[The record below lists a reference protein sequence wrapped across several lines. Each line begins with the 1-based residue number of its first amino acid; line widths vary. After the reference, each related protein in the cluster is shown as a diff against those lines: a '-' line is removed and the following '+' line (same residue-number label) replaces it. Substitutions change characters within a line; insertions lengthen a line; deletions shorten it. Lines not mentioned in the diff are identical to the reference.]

1 MYNIVRTIIY
11 AALCLLTGCLARPHM
26 DQQTFMFALPSV
38 AAPKA
43 ASGSRVLGIRTLQV
57 AEPFEG
63 RSFVYRTGEFSY
75 DRDFYAEFMVH
86 PADALVTPISRR
98 FREAGGF
105 SAVVEAGSA
114 LKPNTL
120 VEIYVGKLYGDFRP
134 TEQPAAVLSM
144 RFVFFDAS
152 RGVPGKVIFQ
162 HEYSRDI
169 PLKARTAA
177 ALIDGWNQALIQIL
191 DAAMLDFGPAAANAP
206 KP

>member
-1 MYNIVRTIIY
+1 MRTILYITV
-11 AALCLLTGCLARPHM
+11 CFLTGCLARPHM
-26 DQQTFMFALPSV
+26 DKQSFIFATPSI
-38 AAPKA
+38 ATPTA

-75 DRDFYAEFMVH
+75 DRDPYAEFMVH
-86 PADALVTPISRR
+86 PADGLVLPVSAW

-120 VEIYVGKLYGDFRP
+120 VEIQVVRLYGDFRP
-134 TEQPAAVLSM
+134 SEHPTAVLAM
-144 RFVFFDAS
+144 RFVFFDAPN
-152 RGVPGKVIFQ
+152 GVPGTVILQ
-162 HEYSRDI
+162 HEYSRGI
-169 PLKARTAA
+169 PLKAQSAA
-177 ALIDGWNQALIQIL
+177 ALIAGWNQGLAEIL
-191 DAAMLDFGPAAANAP
+191 DSAMLDFRRVDANAP